1 VVAAQYGQCGLGMSG
16 MRVDGRAAAIPQR
29 RVTSMLWA
37 LTLGS
42 FLTTSSGATR
52 SPFLLDMAHDLNT
65 DLMAVANLMAAMSV
79 TWGIA
84 SLVAGTASDRFGRKA
99 ILTGAIVLV
108 GAAMGGIGLAGS
120 YLAAVIWV
128 LAGGIGGGSFM
139 GTVFATVSDHVQPAR
154 RGSALGWVMTGQS
167 VSLVLGVP
175 LATLIGA
182 QAGWRGAHLAFAALT
197 VLVGLA
203 MLLLVPRRGRFQ
215 ATAREVA
222 AAAPL
227 KTILT
232 PGILSLLISGTTERV
247 CFAAM
252 TVYLATFLIATYSVP
267 LEGLAVALLL
277 VTLGNLVGNMLGGQ
291 LADQVRSRELLYGLS
306 LAATGLVAL
315 PLLLWTPGLE
325 VSVGLGFAYT
335 LANAIGRPAFMAAL
349 SAVPEAV
356 RGTVLGLNVTFASV
370 GWIAAATVGGWLIA
384 GSGFGSLGIFC
395 AASAFVGTILLGI
408 GGLLKGRPLT
418 PRPSDEGAPA
428 EAGS

>member
-1 VVAAQYGQCGLGMSG
+1 MSPG
-16 MRVDGRAAAIPQR
+16 
-29 RVTSMLWA
+29 RVTLMLWA

-52 SPFLLDMAHDLNT
+52 SPFLLDMAHDLDT

-84 SLVAGTASDRFGRKA
+84 SLVAGAASDRFGRKA
-99 ILTGAIVLV
+99 ILTAAIVLV
-108 GAAMGGIGLAGS
+108 GAAMGGIGLADS

-203 MLLLVPRRGRFQ
+203 MLLLVPRRGAFQ
-215 ATAREVA
+215 ATAREAA

-227 KTILT
+227 ATILT
-232 PGILSLLISGTTERV
+232 PRILALLGSGAAERV

-252 TVYLATFLIATYSVP
+252 TVYLATFLLTTYTIP

-277 VTLGNLVGNMLGGQ
+277 VTLGNLLGNMLGGQ
-291 LADQVRSRELLYGLS
+291 IADRVRSRELFYNLS
-306 LAATGLVAL
+306 MVATGLVAL

-325 VSVGLGFAYT
+325 VSVGLGFLYT

-349 SAVPEAV
+349 SSVPEAV
-356 RGTVLGLNVTFASV
+356 RGTVLGLNVTCNSV
-370 GWIAAATVGGWLIA
+370 GWIAATALGGWLIA
-384 GSGFGSLGIFC
+384 SSGFGSLGIFC
-395 AASAFVGTILLGI
+395 AASALTGAVLLAI
-408 GGLLKGRPLT
+408 GSLLEARRPAR
-418 PRPSDEGAPA
+418 RPAEESAPA
-428 EAGS
+428 TAGS

>member
-1 VVAAQYGQCGLGMSG
+1 
-16 MRVDGRAAAIPQR
+16 
-29 RVTSMLWA
+29 MLWA
-37 LTLGS
+37 LTLGA

-52 SPFLLDMAHDLNT
+52 SPFLLDMARDLDT

-99 ILTGAIVLV
+99 ILTAAIVLV
-108 GAAMGGIGLAGS
+108 GAAMGGIGLADT
-120 YLAAVIWV
+120 YATAVLCV

-167 VSLVLGVP
+167 LSLVLGVP

-182 QAGWRGAHLAFAALT
+182 QSGWRGAHLTFSALT

-203 MLLLVPRRGRFQ
+203 MLFLVPRRGSFQ
-215 ATAREVA
+215 ATARDAA

-227 KTILT
+227 QTILT
-232 PGILSLLISGTTERV
+232 PRILSLLISGTTERV

-252 TVYLATFLIATYSVP
+252 SVYLATFLIATYNVP

-291 LADQVRSRELLYGLS
+291 LADRVRSRGLLYGVS
-306 LAATGLVAL
+306 LATTGLSAL

-325 VSVGLGFAYT
+325 ISIGLGFLYT
-335 LANAIGRPAFMAAL
+335 FANAIGRPAFMAAL

-370 GWIAAATVGGWLIA
+370 GWIAAAAFGGWLIA
-384 GSGFGSLGIFC
+384 ISGFGALGIFC
-395 AASAFVGTILLGI
+395 AASALAGTVLLAVAGI
-408 GGLLKGRPLT
+408 LKGRRLPAH
-418 PRPSDEGAPA
+418 PSEERAPVT
-428 EAGS
+428 AGS

>member
-1 VVAAQYGQCGLGMSG
+1 
-16 MRVDGRAAAIPQR
+16 
-29 RVTSMLWA
+29 MLWA
-37 LTLGS
+37 LTLGA

-52 SPFLLDMAHDLNT
+52 SPFLLDMARDLDT

-99 ILTGAIVLV
+99 ILTAAIVLV
-108 GAAMGGIGLAGS
+108 GAAMAGIGVADS
-120 YLAAVIWV
+120 YTMAVLCV

-167 VSLVLGVP
+167 LSLVLGVP
-175 LATLIGA
+175 LATMIGA
-182 QAGWRGAHLAFAALT
+182 QAGWRGAHLVFSALT
-197 VLVGLA
+197 ILVGLA
-203 MLLLVPRRGRFQ
+203 MLLSVPRRGQYQ
-215 ATAREVA
+215 ASAREAA

-227 KTILT
+227 QTIMT
-232 PGILSLLISGTTERV
+232 PRILALLSSGTTERV

-252 TVYLATFLIATYSVP
+252 SVYLATFLIATYQVP

-277 VTLGNLVGNMLGGQ
+277 ITLGNLIGNVLGGQ
-291 LADQVRSRELLYGLS
+291 IADRVRSRELTYGLS
-306 LAATGLVAL
+306 LAVTGLIAL

-325 VSVGLGFAYT
+325 ISIGLGFAYM

-349 SAVPEAV
+349 SAVPEGV

-370 GWIAAATVGGWLIA
+370 GWIAAAAFGGWLIA

-395 AASAFVGTILLGI
+395 AVSAFVGTIVLGAGVLLE
-408 GGLLKGRPLT
+408 GRRPAAI
-418 PRPSDEGAPA
+418 PSDEGAPA
-428 EAGS
+428 AVTS

>member
-1 VVAAQYGQCGLGMSG
+1 MNT
-16 MRVDGRAAAIPQR
+16 MRVDGRAAPVSPR
-29 RVTSMLWA
+29 RVTLMLWA

-52 SPFLLDMAHDLNT
+52 SPFLLDMAHDLDT
-65 DLMAVANLMAAMSV
+65 DLMAIANLMAAMSV

-84 SLVAGTASDRFGRKA
+84 SLVAGAASDRFGRKA

-108 GAAMGGIGLAGS
+108 GASMGGIGLTGS
-120 YLAAVIWV
+120 YLGAVVWV

-182 QAGWRGAHLAFAALT
+182 QAGWRGAHLAFAAMT
-197 VLVGLA
+197 VLVGLTT
-203 MLLLVPRRGRFQ
+203 LLLVPSRGAFQ
-215 ATAREVA
+215 ATAREAA

-227 KTILT
+227 KTIVT
-232 PGILSLLISGTTERV
+232 PRILGLLSSGAAERV

-252 TVYLATFLIATYSVP
+252 TVYLATFLIATYNVS
-267 LEGLAVALLL
+267 LEGLALALLL
-277 VTLGNLVGNMLGGQ
+277 ITLGNLVGNMLGGQ
-291 LADQVRSRELLYGLS
+291 LADRVRSRELLYGAS
-306 LAATGLVAL
+306 MAATGLMAL

-335 LANAIGRPAFMAAL
+335 LANSIGRPSFMAAL

-356 RGTVLGLNVTFASV
+356 RGTVLGLNVTCNSV
-370 GWIAAATVGGWLIA
+370 GWIAAAAFGGWLIA
-384 GSGFGSLGIFC
+384 GFGFGSLGIFC
-395 AASAFVGTILLGI
+395 AASALAGTIALGV
-408 GGLLKGRPLT
+408 GGLLEGRRLAAR
-418 PRPSDEGAPA
+418 PRDESAPA
-428 EAGS
+428 TAGS

>member
-1 VVAAQYGQCGLGMSG
+1 MSVDIRVAATSPG
-16 MRVDGRAAAIPQR
+16 
-29 RVTSMLWA
+29 RVTLMLWA
-37 LTLGS
+37 LTFGA

-52 SPFLLDMAHDLNT
+52 SPFLLDMARDLDT

-84 SLVAGTASDRFGRKA
+84 SLVAGTASDRLGRKA

-108 GAAMGGIGLAGS
+108 GAAMGGIGLADS
-120 YLAAVIWV
+120 YLTAVLCV

-167 VSLVLGVP
+167 LSLVLGVP

-182 QAGWRGAHLAFAALT
+182 QAGWRGAHLTFAGLT
-197 VLVGLA
+197 MLVGLM
-203 MLLLVPRRGRFQ
+203 MLLLVPRRGVYQ
-215 ATAREVA
+215 ATAREAA

-232 PGILSLLISGTTERV
+232 PRILALLTSGTTERV

-252 TVYLATFLIATYSVP
+252 SVYLATFLIATYNVP
-267 LEGLAVALLL
+267 LGGLAVALLL

-291 LADQVRSRELLYGLS
+291 LADRVRSRELLYGAS
-306 LAATGLVAL
+306 LVATALIAL
-315 PLLLWTPGLE
+315 PLLLWTPSLE
-325 VSVGLGFAYT
+325 ISIGLGFAYT

-356 RGTVLGLNVTFASV
+356 RGTVLGLNVSFASV
-370 GWIAAATVGGWLIA
+370 GWIAAAAFGGWLIA
-384 GSGFGSLGIFC
+384 GSGYGSLGIFC
-395 AASAFVGTILLGI
+395 AISALCGTVVLGVGSLLG
-408 GGLLKGRPLT
+408 GRRQGSRTLEEPA
-418 PRPSDEGAPA
+418 PSPVRT
-428 EAGS
+428 

>member
-1 VVAAQYGQCGLGMSG
+1 MSVDIRVAATSPG
-16 MRVDGRAAAIPQR
+16 
-29 RVTSMLWA
+29 RVTLMLWA
-37 LTLGS
+37 LTFGA

-52 SPFLLDMAHDLNT
+52 SPFLLDMARDLDT

-84 SLVAGTASDRFGRKA
+84 SLVAGTASDRLGRKA

-108 GAAMGGIGLAGS
+108 GAAMGGIGLADS
-120 YLAAVIWV
+120 YLTAVLCV

-167 VSLVLGVP
+167 LSLVLGVP

-182 QAGWRGAHLAFAALT
+182 QAGWRGAHLTFAGLT
-197 VLVGLA
+197 MLVGLM
-203 MLLLVPRRGRFQ
+203 MLLLVPRRGVYQ
-215 ATAREVA
+215 ATAREAA

-232 PGILSLLISGTTERV
+232 PRILALLTSGTTERV

-252 TVYLATFLIATYSVP
+252 SVYLATFLIATYNVP
-267 LEGLAVALLL
+267 LGGLAVALLL

-291 LADQVRSRELLYGLS
+291 LADRVRSRELLYGAS
-306 LAATGLVAL
+306 LVATALIAL
-315 PLLLWTPGLE
+315 PLLLWTPSLE
-325 VSVGLGFAYT
+325 ISIGLGFAYT

-356 RGTVLGLNVTFASV
+356 RGTVLGLNVSFASV
-370 GWIAAATVGGWLIA
+370 GWIAAAAFGGWLIA
-384 GSGFGSLGIFC
+384 GSGYGSLGIFC
-395 AASAFVGTILLGI
+395 AISALCGTVVLGVGSLLE
-408 GGLLKGRPLT
+408 GRRQGSRTLEEPA
-418 PRPSDEGAPA
+418 PSPVRT
-428 EAGS
+428 

>member
-1 VVAAQYGQCGLGMSG
+1 MVSTSG
-16 MRVDGRAAAIPQR
+16 RSLATSAR
-29 RVTSMLWA
+29 RVVLMLWA
-37 LTLGS
+37 LTAAS
-42 FLTTSSGATR
+42 FLTTSSGTTR
-52 SPFLLDMAHDLNT
+52 SPFLLDMARDLDT
-65 DLMAVANLMAAMSV
+65 DLTSIGNLMAITAV
-79 TWGIA
+79 TWGIM
-84 SLVAGTASDRFGRKA
+84 SLVAGAVSDSIGRKPIMIGA
-99 ILTGAIVLV
+99 ILTVAVSMI
-108 GAAMGGIGLAGS
+108 GIGMAGS
-120 YLAAVIWV
+120 YGMAVLWG

-167 VSLVLGVP
+167 LSLVLGVP

-182 QAGWRGAHLAFAALT
+182 QAGWRGAHLAFSALT

-203 MLLLVPRRGRFQ
+203 MLLLVPRRGTFQ
-215 ATAREVA
+215 ATAREAA

-227 KTILT
+227 QTILT
-232 PGILSLLISGTTERV
+232 PRILSLLISGTTERV

-252 TVYLATFLIATYSVP
+252 SVYLATFLIATYNVS

-277 VTLGNLVGNMLGGQ
+277 VTLGNLIGNMLGGQ
-291 LADQVRSRELLYGLS
+291 IADRVRSRELMYGLS

-325 VSVGLGFAYT
+325 VSIGLGFAYT
-335 LANAIGRPAFMAAL
+335 LANALGRPAFMAAL

-370 GWIAAATVGGWLIA
+370 GWIAAAAFGGWLIA
-384 GSGFGSLGIFC
+384 GSGFGSLGVFC

-408 GGLLKGRPLT
+408 GGLLKGRRFIA
-418 PRPSDEGAPA
+418 RPSDESAPA
-428 EAGS
+428 AVGS

>member
-1 VVAAQYGQCGLGMSG
+1 
-16 MRVDGRAAAIPQR
+16 
-29 RVTSMLWA
+29 MLWA

-79 TWGIA
+79 TWGLA

-108 GAAMGGIGLAGS
+108 GAAMGGIGLAES
-120 YLAAVIWV
+120 YAVAVLWV
-128 LAGGIGGGSFM
+128 LAGGVGGGGFM
-139 GTVFATVSDHVQPAR
+139 GTVFATVSDHVLPAR

-167 VSLVLGVP
+167 VSLVVGVP

-182 QAGWRGAHLAFAALT
+182 QVGWRGAHLAFAALT
-197 VLVGLA
+197 VLVGLT
-203 MLLLVPRRGRFQ
+203 MLLLVPRRGAFQ
-215 ATAREVA
+215 ATAREAA

-227 KTILT
+227 ATIMT
-232 PGILSLLISGTTERV
+232 PRILGLLASGAAERV

-252 TVYLATFLIATYSVP
+252 MVYLATFLIVTYEVP

-291 LADQVRSRELLYGLS
+291 IADRVRSRELLYGLS
-306 LAATGLVAL
+306 MVATGLVVL

-325 VSVGLGFAYT
+325 VSIALGFLYT
-335 LANAIGRPAFMAAL
+335 LANSIGRPSFMAAL

-356 RGTVLGLNVTFASV
+356 RGTVLGLNVTCNSV
-370 GWIAAATVGGWLIA
+370 GWIAAASFGGWLIA
-384 GSGFGSLGIFC
+384 VSGYGSLGIFC
-395 AASAFVGTILLGI
+395 AASAFAGTIALGI
-408 GGLLKGRPLT
+408 GGLLEGRRLAA
-418 PRPSDEGAPA
+418 RPSDESAPA
-428 EAGS
+428 PAGS

>member
-1 VVAAQYGQCGLGMSG
+1 
-16 MRVDGRAAAIPQR
+16 MRVDGRALPTPAS
-29 RVTSMLWA
+29 RVTWMLWA

-52 SPFLLDMAHDLNT
+52 SPFLLDMAHDLDT

-120 YLAAVIWV
+120 YAVAVLCV

-167 VSLVLGVP
+167 LSLVLGVP

-182 QAGWRGAHLAFAALT
+182 QAGWRGAHLAFSALT

-203 MLLLVPRRGRFQ
+203 MLLLVPRRGAFQ
-215 ATAREVA
+215 ATAREAA

-227 KTILT
+227 QTILT
-232 PGILSLLISGTTERV
+232 PRILALLSSGATERV

-252 TVYLATFLIATYSVP
+252 TVYLATFLIATYDVP

-291 LADQVRSRELLYGLS
+291 LADRVRSRELTYGLS

-325 VSVGLGFAYT
+325 VSIGLGFAYT

-370 GWIAAATVGGWLIA
+370 GWIAAAAFGGWLIA

-395 AASAFVGTILLGI
+395 AASALAGTIVLGVGALLE
-408 GGLLKGRPLT
+408 GRRLAAR
-418 PRPSDEGAPA
+418 PRDGSAPA
-428 EAGS
+428 AAGS

>member
-1 VVAAQYGQCGLGMSG
+1 MNR
-16 MRVDGRAAAIPQR
+16 MRPDGRAASVSPG
-29 RVTSMLWA
+29 RVTLMLWA

-52 SPFLLDMAHDLNT
+52 SPFLLDMAHDLDT

-84 SLVAGTASDRFGRKA
+84 SLVAGTASDRFGRKV
-99 ILTGAIVLV
+99 ILTAAIVLV
-108 GAAMGGIGLAGS
+108 GAAMGGIGLADS

-175 LATLIGA
+175 IATLIGA

-203 MLLLVPRRGRFQ
+203 MVLLVPRRGAFQ
-215 ATAREVA
+215 ATAREAA

-227 KTILT
+227 QTILT
-232 PGILSLLISGTTERV
+232 PRILALLGSGAAERV

-252 TVYLATFLIATYSVP
+252 TVYLATFLLTTYNVP

-277 VTLGNLVGNMLGGQ
+277 VTLGNLLGNMLGGQ
-291 LADQVRSRELLYGLS
+291 IADRVRSRESFYNLS
-306 LAATGLVAL
+306 MVATGLVAL
-315 PLLLWTPGLE
+315 PLLLWTPSLE
-325 VSVGLGFAYT
+325 VSVGLGFLYT
-335 LANAIGRPAFMAAL
+335 LANSIGRPAFMAAL
-349 SAVPEAV
+349 SSVPEAV
-356 RGTVLGLNVTFASV
+356 RGTVLGLNVTCNSV
-370 GWIAAATVGGWLIA
+370 GWIAAAAFGGWLIA

-395 AASAFVGTILLGI
+395 AASAFAGAVVLAV
-408 GGLLKGRPLT
+408 GGLLEARRPAR
-418 PRPSDEGAPA
+418 RPAEESAPA
-428 EAGS
+428 AAGS